1 MVVGEGELEV
11 DYGLV
16 DKGVIIKEDFI
27 SVIMDGTFHPANE
40 EHPRDQKK
48 EYQTMPIRDEEAQ
61 TI

>member
-1 MVVGEGELEV
+1 MLQDVPTRMVVGEGELEV

-40 EHPRDQKK
+40 EHPRD
-48 EYQTMPIRDEEAQ
+48 
-61 TI
+61 